1 MKTLERCQCRRSGVF
16 IANSEHISHFVLIVN
31 SGQANVCCI
40 HIEKANTFE
49 DVIGYVMLYLYCSIL
64 RANKI

>member
-1 MKTLERCQCRRSGVF
+1 MKTLERCQYRRSGVF
-16 IANSEHISHFVLIVN
+16 IANSEYISHFVLIVN

-49 DVIGYVMLYLYCSIL
+49 NVILKIMLYLYYSIL
-64 RANKI
+64 SVSKI